1 VPDQVTIENSSDRDG
16 LNLESEGNG
25 KGKNP
30 AVTKER
36 IERLK
41 KAFRPSWL
49 IEMINSAERGSSHK
63 K

>member
-1 VPDQVTIENSSDRDG
+1 MPDQAVIENNDG
-16 LNLESEGNG
+16 SNEPVVEE
-25 KGKNP
+25 KEKPRKNP

-41 KAFRPSWL
+41 KAFRSSWL
-49 IEMINSAERGSSHK
+49 QEMINSTDKNSSK